1 MTWMREPTDARSSVK
16 PSLRIA
22 VTVSAASLAMRV
34 IWGFLGPLAGGS
46 CFGLRRDVQTTS
58 VHRWDA
64 PGSAVWRWSTCMIRG
79 QFSAGVTGARTCAAS
94 LGRRRLSPRRFV
106 ALALAWIFLVPA
118 LMLHASPTPASAL
131 TVPGRS

>member
-1 MTWMREPTDARSSVK
+1 M
-16 PSLRIA
+16 
-22 VTVSAASLAMRV
+22 
-34 IWGFLGPLAGGS
+34 FQ
-46 CFGLRRDVQTTS
+46 LRRDVANNKRSSAGCARQRGLEMEH
-58 VHRWDA
+58 VHDPR
-64 PGSAVWRWSTCMIRG
+64 
-79 QFSAGVTGARTCAAS
+79 QLSAGVTGARTCAAS